1 MHGSIDRIHAISG
14 HAATAALS
22 SAAMNARR
30 LMHPSP
36 KGL

>member
-14 HAATAALS
+14 HAAALS